1 MFHVEVQPLESYSS
15 FLLGLKEELMKV
27 RHQGL
32 ASGEKEHS
40 ALVPLLE
47 VRLERRPDLAVF

>member
-1 MFHVEVQPLESYSS
+1 MFHVEVQPPESYSP
-15 FLLGLKEELMKV
+15 FLLELKEELMQV

-47 VRLERRPDLAVF
+47 VMLERQPDLAVF